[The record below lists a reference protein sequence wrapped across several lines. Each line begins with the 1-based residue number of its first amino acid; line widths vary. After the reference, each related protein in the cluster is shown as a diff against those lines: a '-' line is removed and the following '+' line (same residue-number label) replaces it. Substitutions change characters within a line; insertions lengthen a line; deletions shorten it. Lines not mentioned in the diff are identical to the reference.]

1 MSGKKS
7 PWISSASVASLL
19 IEWAE
24 NCNASLLLAD
34 GGEYKDLPTFKVAL
48 KLYCQQQDIRG
59 FHYCKAKM
67 ILKKNN
73 KMQFSLI
80 LFQQQETQITVSVL
94 SLIICSFKWMGS

>member
-48 KLYCQQQDIRG
+48 K
-59 FHYCKAKM
+59 
-67 ILKKNN
+67 
-73 KMQFSLI
+73 
-80 LFQQQETQITVSVL
+80 
-94 SLIICSFKWMGS
+94 